1 MQIVTILVSITAT
14 ATTTTTRAMAA
25 VVPPSYTA
33 PDMRN
38 ETKCNVL

>member
-14 ATTTTTRAMAA
+14 ATATTRAMAA
-25 VVPPSYTA
+25 VVSPSYTS

>member
-14 ATTTTTRAMAA
+14 ATATTRAMAA